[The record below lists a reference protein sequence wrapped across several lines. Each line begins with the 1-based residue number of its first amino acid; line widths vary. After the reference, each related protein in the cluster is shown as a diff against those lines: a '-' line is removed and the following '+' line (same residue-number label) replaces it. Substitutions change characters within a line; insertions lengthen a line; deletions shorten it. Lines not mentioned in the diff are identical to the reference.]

1 MRTLRDTT
9 RNEVAAELE
18 TLHRFRSEL
27 MTQVFQEKA
36 EVSAL
41 IEQARNAAATSQVR
55 PCSLHSFEI
64 LGFICHVCGYSSQT
78 PVLPS
83 LKRKRDDTDENGEE
97 SVSGD
102 SEMANERPEGGDEV
116 PADEVMQVDSEADL
130 ATSLNTD
137 DDVDVPR
144 PRKRARRL
152 ASVVARTA
160 TGVTLG
166 AILTWSALAFA

>member
-1 MRTLRDTT
+1 MLW
-9 RNEVAAELE
+9 LF
-18 TLHRFRSEL
+18 L
-27 MTQVFQEKA
+27 
-36 EVSAL
+36 
-41 IEQARNAAATSQVR
+41 
-55 PCSLHSFEI
+55 
-64 LGFICHVCGYSSQT
+64 QT

-102 SEMANERPEGGDEV
+102 SEMSDGIAEGGDEV
-116 PADEVMQVDSEADL
+116 QADEVMQVDSEADL
-130 ATSLNTD
+130 DISVNND
-137 DDVDVPR
+137 DEVEDPR
-144 PRKRARRL
+144 PRKRARRI